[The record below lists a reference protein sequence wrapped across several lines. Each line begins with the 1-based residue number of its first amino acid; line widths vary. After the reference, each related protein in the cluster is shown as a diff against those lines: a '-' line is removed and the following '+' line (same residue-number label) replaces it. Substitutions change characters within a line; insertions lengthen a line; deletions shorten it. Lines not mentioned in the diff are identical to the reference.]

1 MLMVNVITKNVK
13 KQRGSH
19 KIQAGFTLTELM
31 IVILIVG
38 ILGAIVIPRLTSTSA
53 MNARLAADV
62 AAADIRGVQA
72 AAMSGG
78 TPYTISFTAGNRAYA
93 AGGLIPTNRSLPPG
107 ATANNNFLV
116 KFNTLGEP
124 ELDAN
129 LTLVINSGLESASL
143 TVEMLTGKVTITNP

>member
-53 MNARLAADV
+53 MNARLAADL

-78 TPYTISFTAGNRAYA
+78 AARAISFTAQTYRAE
-93 AGGLIPTNRSLPPG
+93 GLIPEDRSLPPG
-107 ATANNNFLV
+107 ATAESSRYV